1 MLADDHPD
9 RIQITFD
16 DRRLVANAGLL
27 LPVTLAQHLGL
38 RELVDHHLD
47 LGNAPGRA
55 NPGDKMLT
63 LVASALAGGDCIDD
77 ADVLRTGGTAQTL
90 GCVVKAPSTL
100 GTFLRSFRW
109 GHVRQLDRVSREL
122 LARAW
127 SAGAGP
133 GDAPFTIDLD
143 STICETYGLAKE
155 GARDHG
161 YTGKR
166 GYHPL
171 LAVAA
176 GTGDV
181 LMARLREGRA
191 NTARGAAH
199 FLRETVG
206 RVRYAG
212 ARGQLTVRA
221 DSGFYTH
228 AIVAACRRM
237 DVRFSITV
245 RQHAR
250 LRSLIEAIPEQDWTP
265 IPYWMEGAA
274 DVAETSYTPFQS
286 KPDAAPVRLIVRR
299 VKPTPGSQL
308 ALFATYSYH
317 GFITDREGETLE
329 LEADH
334 RRHAEIENA
343 IRDLK
348 YGVGLNHL
356 PSGRFPANGA
366 WLAVQVI
373 AHNLARWTARIG
385 LGEQIVTTKTLR
397 RRFFSMA
404 GRLTRSARRLT
415 LHLPQDA
422 DVCCIG
428 LKGLRGDDSNYQ
440 NLEYRNLESSP
451 GSVKADATRAP
462 CGELEVERRAASP
475 EKPDECQV
483 AASVRALG
491 PSPWEME
498 KIERPLNM
506 GVLPDSDEMLRPES
520 DGEARKLVQVAIDPL
535 VGEKVPVVLEHGRCR
550 HPLAILLA
558 SVMVLDDVVFLECAA
573 GCGHRLYSD
582 RGPLECPCHWPP
594 AKAVQVGRALLLPP
608 RLPNSGASRP

>member
-1 MLADDHPD
+1 MLPLDHPD

-206 RVRYAG
+206 AG
-212 ARGQLTVRA
+212 ALRRGQGT
-221 DSGFYTH
+221 TH
-228 AIVAACRRM
+228 GAG
-237 DVRFSITV
+237 
-245 RQHAR
+245 RQR
-250 LRSLIEAIPEQDWTP
+250 LLHPR
-265 IPYWMEGAA
+265 
-274 DVAETSYTPFQS
+274 
-286 KPDAAPVRLIVRR
+286 
-299 VKPTPGSQL
+299 
-308 ALFATYSYH
+308 
-317 GFITDREGETLE
+317 
-329 LEADH
+329 H
-334 RRHAEIENA
+334 RR
-343 IRDLK
+343 R
-348 YGVGLNHL
+348 
-356 PSGRFPANGA
+356 
-366 WLAVQVI
+366 
-373 AHNLARWTARIG
+373 
-385 LGEQIVTTKTLR
+385 
-397 RRFFSMA
+397 
-404 GRLTRSARRLT
+404 
-415 LHLPQDA
+415 
-422 DVCCIG
+422 
-428 LKGLRGDDSNYQ
+428 
-440 NLEYRNLESSP
+440 
-451 GSVKADATRAP
+451 
-462 CGELEVERRAASP
+462 
-475 EKPDECQV
+475 
-483 AASVRALG
+483 
-491 PSPWEME
+491 
-498 KIERPLNM
+498 
-506 GVLPDSDEMLRPES
+506 
-520 DGEARKLVQVAIDPL
+520 
-535 VGEKVPVVLEHGRCR
+535 
-550 HPLAILLA
+550 
-558 SVMVLDDVVFLECAA
+558 
-573 GCGHRLYSD
+573 
-582 RGPLECPCHWPP
+582 
-594 AKAVQVGRALLLPP
+594 LPP
-608 RLPNSGASRP
+608 DGCPLLHHHPPEC